1 MHYLVKGDTGS
12 QLIVTL
18 TRNDTG
24 EAVDLTVPGTGV
36 KLYVRPRGS
45 STLSFTING
54 TLFANGEVIFP
65 FTTELI
71 SIAPGFYDGE
81 VEYTSADGKIETV
94 YEIIKFQIRDDF

>member
-12 QLIVTL
+12 QLKVTL

-24 EAVDLTVPGTGV
+24 TPVDLTVPGTGV
-36 KLYVRPRGS
+36 KLYVKPRGS
-45 STLSFTING
+45 NTLSFTING

-71 SIAPGFYDGE
+71 SISPGFYDGE
-81 VEYTSADGKIETV
+81 IEYTSAAGKIESV
-94 YEIIKFQIRDDF
+94 YETLKFQVRDDF